1 MICARCGYIAST
13 NQNYAKHLKRKK
25 ICNPILSD
33 ISVEELK
40 KVLDDKHFDKHF
52 DKHDKHF
59 DKHNKNYAKHHK
71 HQKETLQDNDSESI
85 EAKQYSCKYCQK
97 TFQFYQSRWR
107 HEKKC
112 GPIDEKPKS
121 QEINQLQNQIN
132 EIKQERDLMKNE
144 LEKLVTKLE
153 TYETTPPNPSNISY
167 NMEQVN
173 INITNNFGNE
183 NTEYITEEYVT
194 KLIQNGIFGSIPKLM
209 KQIHFNPNHPE
220 NINVKITNKKLN
232 YASVF
237 NNNKWELRDKREVLE
252 NIVDKGYGIIDD
264 HYITIQ
270 NKLEEK
276 YKQRYRNYESQFNND
291 NGQEKKNQIKKV
303 ELLVLN
309 ESRN

>member
-1 MICARCGYIAST
+1 
-13 NQNYAKHLKRKK
+13 
-25 ICNPILSD
+25 
-33 ISVEELK
+33 
-40 KVLDDKHFDKHF
+40 
-52 DKHDKHF
+52 HF
-59 DKHNKNYAKHHK
+59 DKHNKNYAKHDK
-71 HQKETLQDNDSESI
+71 HVNQSLQDECLDT
-85 EAKQYSCKYCQK
+85 KQYSCKYCQK
-97 TFQFYQSRWR
+97 SFQFYQSRWR

-112 GPIDEKPKS
+112 GQTKDSSEKS

-144 LEKLVTKLE
+144 IEKLVTKIE
-153 TYETTPPNPSNISY
+153 NYETIAPNPSNINY

-183 NTEYITEEYVT
+183 NTEYITEEYLT

-264 HYITIQ
+264 HYISLQ
-270 NKLEEK
+270 NRLEEK
-276 YKQRYRNYESQFNND
+276 YKQRYRNYESQFNNE
-291 NGQEKKNQIKKV
+291 NGQEKKKQIKKV
-303 ELLVLN
+303 EL
-309 ESRN
+309 